1 MESITKE
8 KRIKELEKY
17 IGDWDKN
24 KREFLEELK
33 QKN

>member
-1 MESITKE
+1 MEITTKE
-8 KRIKELEKY
+8 KRVKELEKY

-33 QKN
+33 VKN